1 MIVNDTHVVRA
12 GSEVA
17 RADAAV
23 VMIHGRGASA
33 DGMLGLVSEFAVPG
47 IAYVAPQAPG
57 ATWYPYSFLAPLSQ
71 NEPALSQALA
81 TVDGVVA
88 DVVAQGV
95 PHERIV
101 LLGFSQG
108 ACLALEYAARH
119 ARRWGGVV
127 ALSGGLIGP
136 DGTPRDYAGRLDG
149 TPVFLGCSDVDS
161 HIPLDR
167 VHESAD
173 VLAKI
178 GGIVT
183 TRIYPGMGH
192 TIVADEVAHVQQL
205 LRSFGAATQV
215 E

>member
-33 DGMLGLVSEFAVPG
+33 DGMLGLASEFVVPG

-57 ATWYPYSFLAPLSQ
+57 STWYPYSFLAPLSQ
-71 NEPALSQALA
+71 NEPALSLALA
-81 TVDGVVA
+81 TVDGIVA

-183 TRIYPGMGH
+183 TRIYPGIGH

-205 LRSFGAATQV
+205 LRSFAVAD
-215 E
+215 